1 MANPVARLASGR
13 ILDVDLVGGISASEA
28 RRRIGMAMDVPFS
41 RVPVVSPLTHMAP
54 EDNDKLSME
63 VGVVLLR
70 VDPEAEAAAE
80 SRVLERLRE
89 NPWAWPRGE
98 PGAPSAGRAPSAG
111 IAPISMATPEGP
123 GSAAV
128 SIAGMGPGKAPG
140 YGADVF
146 LILGRRLSRNRTGA
160 LNSVPRLPKLASM
173 PRVGKTCT
181 QFSSQGPGRAGVA
194 PRARRAVGG
203 YWIWDMDLGKIPR
216 LGRLPG
222 PGARRSGAGAGC
234 N

>member
-1 MANPVARLASGR
+1 
-13 ILDVDLVGGISASEA
+13 
-28 RRRIGMAMDVPFS
+28 MDVPFS

-111 IAPISMATPEGP
+111 IVATPEGP

-146 LILGRRLSRNRTGA
+146 WA
-160 LNSVPRLPKLASM
+160 
-173 PRVGKTCT
+173 VG
-181 QFSSQGPGRAGVA
+181 SAGIEPGR
-194 PRARRAVGG
+194 
-203 YWIWDMDLGKIPR
+203 
-216 LGRLPG
+216 
-222 PGARRSGAGAGC
+222 
-234 N
+234 